1 MQFKDKTVW
10 IVGASAG
17 IGEHIA
23 YGCAIRGARIILS
36 ARRKEALEGVARQ
49 CRDLGAEA
57 HVYVLDVTKPEEIK
71 LMCNEV
77 IEDFGGVDILIN
89 NAGVSQRALVSES
102 PLSIDRRLMEINYF
116 GIVDITK
123 RMLPSMLKQGYGHI
137 AVTSS
142 AVGKFGFPL
151 RSAYAA
157 SKHALH
163 GFFESLY
170 LENRKHGIGVT
181 IVCPGRV
188 KTDVSKNALSG
199 DGSAYGIMDP
209 GQSRGMSAEECA
221 ERYIRGIERNRR
233 EIYMGQ
239 EAILIYLRRF
249 IPPLFFRIAEKV
261 SAK

>member
-10 IVGASAG
+10 IIGASAG
-17 IGEHIA
+17 IGEYIA

-36 ARRKEALEGVARQ
+36 ARRKEALETVAAQ

-57 HVYVLDVTKPEEIK
+57 RVYVLDVTSPDEIE
-71 LMCNEV
+71 LVCHEV
-77 IEDFGGVDILIN
+77 INDFGGVDVLIN
-89 NAGVSQRALVSES
+89 NVGVSQRALASES
-102 PLSIDRRLMEINYF
+102 PLAIDRRIMEINYF

-123 RMLPSMLKQGYGHI
+123 RMLPEMLAQGYGHI

-142 AVGKFGFPL
+142 VVGKFGFPL

-170 LENRKHGIGVT
+170 LENKKHGISVT
-181 IVCPGRV
+181 MVCPGRV
-188 KTDVSKNALSG
+188 KTDVSKNALME
-199 DGSAYGIMDP
+199 DGTAHGVMDP
-209 GQSRGMSAEECA
+209 GQAKGMTAAECA
-221 ERYIRGIERNRR
+221 ERYITGIEKNRR
-233 EIYMGQ
+233 EVYMGQ

-249 IPPLFFRIAEKV
+249 IPPLFYRIAEKV
-261 SAK
+261 RAK